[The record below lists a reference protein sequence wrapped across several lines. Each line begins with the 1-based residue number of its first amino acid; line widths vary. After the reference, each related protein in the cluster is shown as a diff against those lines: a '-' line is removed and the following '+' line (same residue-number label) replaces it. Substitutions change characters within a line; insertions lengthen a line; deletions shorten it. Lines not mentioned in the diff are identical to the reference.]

1 MKIRL
6 MVVPAL
12 ATALFGVI
20 IILPACATTGRD
32 RATKTTTSIT
42 AVESNYKE
50 ASHQIDST
58 NSSLLELIKPD
69 QQNTKKAYSDY
80 AANVNKTEKLAI
92 QLHRHTE
99 QMTLRRD
106 AYFTEW
112 EGEYTSPAIRELG
125 ERRRIELKA
134 VYAQIPEASI
144 GLRGDLASYVTDIR
158 EIEMYLSNDLTPQGI
173 QAIRPIA
180 QRAVKDGESVKEG
193 IHRVLIAIDSVKNEM
208 AQGGMKQ

>member
-1 MKIRL
+1 MQIRFQG
-6 MVVPAL
+6 VPAL
-12 ATALFGVI
+12 ATALLGLL

-32 RATKTTTSIT
+32 RATKTTASIT
-42 AVESNYKE
+42 AVESDYKE
-50 ASHQIDST
+50 ASNQIDAT
-58 NSSLLELIKPD
+58 NSSLLELIQPI
-69 QQNTKKAYSDY
+69 QQNVKKAYSDY
-80 AANVNKTEKLAI
+80 AANVNKTEKLAT

-125 ERRRIELKA
+125 ERRRMELKA

-193 IHRVLIAIDSVKNEM
+193 IHRVLLAIGRVQTEM
-208 AQGGMKQ
+208 GQGGMKQ